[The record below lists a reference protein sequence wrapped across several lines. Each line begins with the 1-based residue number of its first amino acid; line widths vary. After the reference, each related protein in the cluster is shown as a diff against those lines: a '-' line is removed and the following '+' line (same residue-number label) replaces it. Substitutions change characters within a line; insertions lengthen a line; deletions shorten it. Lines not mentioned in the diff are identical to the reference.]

1 MIIRQIRNK
10 CFGKWYPIDS
20 KLSTMIAGHESHA
33 FLNNPPISNVYQYLA
48 DFVSKGSCALL
59 NKDAQSLKVLD
70 WGTGKGQVTYLLKKF
85 GIQNTISCDIEE
97 ERHDSTFGQDHP
109 IIDKS
114 NIKVDPLKHPWV
126 LPYEDSSFDV
136 VVSFGVLEHV
146 PNDLE
151 SMKEINRVLK
161 KGGLFFCFH
170 LPRKIGWLHWL
181 ARNGGDDY
189 HDRLYD
195 KTVVKRLIE
204 KSNFELLDV
213 WNRSIFPK
221 NRFDFK
227 FNHVAERLDLFFVR
241 YTPLNL
247 ISTNVEFV
255 AQKK

>member
-1 MIIRQIRNK
+1 MNIRAIRNK
-10 CFGKWYPIDS
+10 CFRKWNNVDLV
-20 KLSTMIAGHESHA
+20 LSDMIAVHPSHA

-70 WGTGKGQVTYLLKKF
+70 WGTGKGQVTYFLKKF
-85 GIQNTISCDIEE
+85 EIKNTISCDIEE

-109 IIDKS
+109 IIDKA

-170 LPRKIGWLHWL
+170 LPRKTGWLHWL

-213 WNRSIFPK
+213 WNRSILPK